1 MGIESTISQVKGACS
16 DDCATQA
23 PRSNCKFMY
32 ILCEGDPNVKFM
44 GKYQDFGHLAFRV
57 SMHPLVKVKFKDFS
71 RTFKALFQ

>member
-44 GKYQDFGHLAFRV
+44 GKYQDLGHLALRV
-57 SMHPLVKVKFKDFS
+57 STLLVKFKDFS